1 MSLIE
6 RFRSF
11 KETWKDNDLD
21 NNHSLIHL
29 VQHVVCLRKLQKKT
43 GCNKNEYF
51 YYKLYEMD
59 RKELSTYAMENGF
72 NSRFVAQWNTEEQME
87 LTASKPRFNRQFPRY
102 INRDWIYMGDA
113 GEEEFANFI
122 KKHPVC
128 IEKPMNGQ
136 SGNGV
141 RVREF
146 PSDADVETLFQ
157 SLKDSDLMFEERITQ
172 HHDLRRLN
180 PDSVNTIRI
189 ITLRRQDKLEIIMA
203 GLRIG
208 RKGKCADNFGAG
220 GLCGKIDFE
229 TGIITR
235 EAVDKNNH
243 RYSVHPDTGE
253 QILGFQIP
261 QWNDLKQVAMEMAEK
276 MEQNLLGW
284 DLVVTEDNQIVVIEG
299 NSAPDIMFMQL
310 VEGHGFAEILS
321 DGPYRN

>member
-1 MSLIE
+1 MSLVE

-189 ITLRRQDKLEIIMA
+189 ITLRRQDKLENAQIILA
-203 GLRIG
+203 RADCAAKSISKQESSQGRPWIKITIVIAYTRIQES
-208 RKGKCADNFGAG
+208 KFS
-220 GLCGKIDFE
+220 DF
-229 TGIITR
+229 R
-235 EAVDKNNH
+235 
-243 RYSVHPDTGE
+243 
-253 QILGFQIP
+253 
-261 QWNDLKQVAMEMAEK
+261 
-276 MEQNLLGW
+276 
-284 DLVVTEDNQIVVIEG
+284 
-299 NSAPDIMFMQL
+299 
-310 VEGHGFAEILS
+310 
-321 DGPYRN
+321 YRNGTI